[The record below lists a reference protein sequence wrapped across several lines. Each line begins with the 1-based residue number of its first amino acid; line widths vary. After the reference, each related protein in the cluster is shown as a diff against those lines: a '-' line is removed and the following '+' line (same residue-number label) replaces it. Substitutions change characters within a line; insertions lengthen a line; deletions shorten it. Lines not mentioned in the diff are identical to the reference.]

1 MAALTADRNTPRL
14 GDDIHPYDHP
24 VKGSTLIYAGA
35 LVCLNASKLLV
46 PGAAATTLKAVG
58 RARKRYDNSAGAD
71 SAIIAA
77 VDSGVFRYN
86 NSSAGDAIAQADVGN
101 DCYVVDDQTVAK
113 TDGTGTRSVA
123 GKVVAVDSQGVWVFF
138 QKALT

>member
-1 MAALTADRNTPRL
+1 MALTADRNTPRL
-14 GDDIHPYDHP
+14 GDDIHAYDHP

-35 LVCLNASKLLV
+35 LVCLNSSGLLV
-46 PGAAATTLKAVG
+46 PGAISTTLRAVG

-86 NSSAGDAIAQADVGN
+86 NSSAGDLIAQADVGA
-101 DCYVVDDQTVAK
+101 DCYVIDDQTVAK
-113 TDGTGTRSVA
+113 TSNGSTRSIA
-123 GKVVAVDSQGVWVFF
+123 GKIVAVDSLGVWVHV
-138 QKALT
+138 QHALS